1 MAGILYAIFFEGLL
15 ANMPFSLRLATVIY
29 YTRLIAYRSMD
40 FVSRGLDRA
49 VKENL
54 AAEFWRLDIRND
66 PGLLEHPQIRACLT
80 VLLTASLV
88 CAVVAA
94 CLCSQREFYVKTPE
108 KS

>member
-1 MAGILYAIFFEGLL
+1 
-15 ANMPFSLRLATVIY
+15 
-29 YTRLIAYRSMD
+29 LIAYRSMD
-40 FVSRGLDRA
+40 FVIQMPGRGRT
-49 VKENL
+49 ENL
-54 AAEFWRLDIRND
+54 AAELWRLDVLKD

-94 CLCSQREFYVKTPE
+94 FLFSQREFYVKTPE